1 MVEIGRRERKK
12 LELRERIVDA
22 ANTLIAEQG
31 LAQTT
36 VDQIAELCD
45 IAQTTFFNYF
55 PTKAAVVD
63 ALVERLITQF
73 NAVVDQ
79 AHDAD
84 RSIIPT
90 IDALFTITAEQTE
103 GQHRVVRDIIA
114 ETVRSSR
121 ASGRQSLL
129 RLRDLF
135 AADLAAAQARG
146 EVRDDRSAE
155 SLTDAVLGLYV
166 SVMLFWS
173 TDAGYPV
180 ADRLRSSAR
189 LAADLV
195 AVRVRDASS
204 SG

>member
-73 NAVVDQ
+73 NAVVDE

-84 RSIIPT
+84 RSITHT

-146 EVRDDRSAE
+146 EVRDDRSAD

-195 AVRVRDASS
+195 AVRVRDASTA
-204 SG
+204 G

>member
-55 PTKAAVVD
+55 PTKAAVVE
-63 ALVERLITQF
+63 ALVDRLITQF
-73 NAVVDQ
+73 NAVVDE
-79 AHDAD
+79 AD
-84 RSIIPT
+84 DPGRPIT
-90 IDALFTITAEQTE
+90 HRIDALFTITAEQTE

-146 EVRDDRSAE
+146 EVRDDRSAD

-195 AVRVRDASS
+195 AVRVHDASS
-204 SG
+204 AG